1 MKCDEVKDQ
10 LVLLAYDEIP
20 ETDHAEL
27 ELHLRGCSECQAEA
41 DAMVSLTAMLAENH
55 PMPEV
60 SPNLLAASRLRL
72 DEALDEAS
80 ESTWGMRLRNTL
92 VGAWQHLYAAPAL
105 ATLLVGAGFL
115 SGNLL
120 TRYQLATTPLPQ
132 PAVVSMNDA
141 EGVVSNVS
149 GVLPLPDADRV
160 EVRYN
165 RVVPMTIQGRLDDP
179 QVRQL
184 LTMAAQKG
192 LNNDV
197 RETSVDLLAKECV
210 AGHRCEHGE
219 GDSTGVRDALLVSLR
234 YDKSPAVRVRA
245 LEGLQRFIGEDQ
257 RVRDAVLESLM
268 HDSNAD
274 VRTRA
279 ISMLEPV
286 EGDTSVRQVL
296 HTVSTQ
302 DDNPYIRNASMQ
314 VLGNIDGIQ

>member
-10 LVLLAYDEIP
+10 LILLAYDEIP
-20 ETDHAEL
+20 EEDRAEL
-27 ELHLRGCSECQAEA
+27 ELHLRACSECQAEA
-41 DAMVSLTAMLAENH
+41 DATLQLTAMLAENH

-72 DEALDEAS
+72 DEALDEAG
-80 ESTWGMRLRNTL
+80 ESTWGMRLRNTF
-92 VGAWQHLYAAPAL
+92 VGAWQHVWAAPAL
-105 ATLLVGAGFL
+105 ATLLVGVGFL
-115 SGNLL
+115 SGNML
-120 TRYQLATTPLPQ
+120 TRYQLATTPIPQ
-132 PAVVSMNDA
+132 PSVVSMNDA

-219 GDSTGVRDALLVSLR
+219 GDKTGVRDALLVSLR
-234 YDKSPAVRVRA
+234 YDKSPSVRLRA

-268 HDSNAD
+268 RDSDAG
-274 VRTRA
+274 VRTHA
-279 ISMLEPV
+279 IAMLEPV
-286 EGDTSVRQVL
+286 EADTSVRQVL

-302 DDNPYIRNASMQ
+302 DENPYIRNASMQ
-314 VLGNIDGIQ
+314 ALGNMDDIQ

>member
-1 MKCDEVKDQ
+1 MKCDEVKDR
-10 LVLLAYDEIP
+10 LILLAYDEIP
-20 ETDHAEL
+20 EEDHAEL
-27 ELHLRGCSECQAEA
+27 QLHLRSCSDCQAEA
-41 DAMVSLTAMLAENH
+41 DAMAELTALLSEQTR
-55 PMPEV
+55 PEI
-60 SPNLLAASRLRL
+60 SANLLAASRVRL

-80 ESTWGMRLRNTL
+80 QSTWRMRLRNTF

-105 ATLLVGAGFL
+105 ATLLVGVGFL

-120 TRYQLATTPLPQ
+120 TRYQLATTPIPQ
-132 PAVVSMNDA
+132 PAVISMNDT
-141 EGVVSNVS
+141 EGGVSNIS
-149 GVLPLPDADRV
+149 GILPLPDADRV

-184 LTMAAQKG
+184 LTLAAQKG

-210 AGHRCEHGE
+210 AGHHCEHGD
-219 GDSTGVRDALLVSLR
+219 GDRTGVRDALLVSLR
-234 YDKSPAVRVRA
+234 YDKSATVRLRA

-268 HDSNAD
+268 HDSSAD
-274 VRTRA
+274 VRTHA
-279 ISMLEPV
+279 IAMLEPV

-314 VLGNIDGIQ
+314 ALGNIDGIQ

>member
-10 LVLLAYDEIP
+10 LILLAYDEIP

-27 ELHLRGCSECQAEA
+27 ELHLRNCSECQVEA
-41 DAMVSLTAMLAENH
+41 DAMLSLTAMMAENH

-132 PAVVSMNDA
+132 PAVVGMNDA

-219 GDSTGVRDALLVSLR
+219 GDRTGIRDALLVSLR

>member
-1 MKCDEVKDQ
+1 MKCDEVKNH
-10 LVLLAYDEIP
+10 LILLAYDEIP
-20 ETDHAEL
+20 EEDHAEL
-27 ELHLRGCSECQAEA
+27 ELHLRACSDCQTEA
-41 DAMVSLTAMLAENH
+41 DAMLSLTAMLAENH

-72 DEALDEAS
+72 DEALDEAG
-80 ESTWGMRLRNTL
+80 ESTWGMRLRNTI

-105 ATLLVGAGFL
+105 ATLLVGVGFL
-115 SGNLL
+115 SGNVL

-132 PAVVSMNDA
+132 PAVISMNDA
-141 EGVVSNVS
+141 EGSVSNVS

-165 RVVPMTIQGRLDDP
+165 RIVPMTIQGRLDDP

-245 LEGLQRFIGEDQ
+245 LEGLQRFIGEDL

>member
-1 MKCDEVKDQ
+1 MKCDEIRNQ
-10 LVLLAYDEIP
+10 LILLAYDEIS
-20 ETDHAEL
+20 EDDLAEL
-27 ELHLRGCSECQAEA
+27 ELHLRSCSECQAEA
-41 DAMVSLTAMLAENH
+41 DAMTAMTTVLAEH
-55 PMPEV
+55 PLPEL

-72 DEALDEAS
+72 DEALDEAG
-80 ESTWGMRLRNTL
+80 EGTWGMRVRNAL

-105 ATLLVGAGFL
+105 ATLLVGVGFL

-120 TRYQLATTPLPQ
+120 SRYQLATTPLPQ
-132 PAVVSMNDA
+132 PTVVSMNDT
-141 EGVVSNVS
+141 EGAVSNVS

-184 LTMAAQKG
+184 LTMGAQKG
-192 LNNDV
+192 LSNDV

-210 AGHRCEHGE
+210 AGHRCEHGD
-219 GDSTGVRDALLVSLR
+219 GGGTGVRDALLVSLR
-234 YDKSPAVRVRA
+234 YDKSPAVRLRA
-245 LEGLQRFIGEDQ
+245 LEGLQRFVGEDQ

-268 HDSNAD
+268 SDSNAG

-279 ISMLEPV
+279 IALLEPV

-314 VLGNIDGIQ
+314 ALGNIDGIQ

>member
-1 MKCDEVKDQ
+1 MKCDEVKDR
-10 LVLLAYDEIP
+10 LILLAYDEIP
-20 ETDHAEL
+20 EEDHAEL
-27 ELHLRGCSECQAEA
+27 QLHLRNCSDCQAEA
-41 DAMVSLTAMLAENH
+41 DAMAELTALLSEQTR
-55 PMPEV
+55 PEI
-60 SPNLLAASRLRL
+60 SANLLAASRVRL

-80 ESTWGMRLRNTL
+80 QSTWRMRLRNTL
-92 VGAWQHLYAAPAL
+92 VGTWQHLYAAPAL
-105 ATLLVGAGFL
+105 ATLLIGVGFL

-120 TRYQLATTPLPQ
+120 TRYQLASTPIPQ
-132 PAVVSMNDA
+132 PAVISMNDT
-141 EGVVSNVS
+141 EGAVSNIS
-149 GVLPLPDADRV
+149 GILPLPDADRV

-184 LTMAAQKG
+184 LTLAAQKG

-210 AGHRCEHGE
+210 AGHRCEHGD
-219 GDSTGVRDALLVSLR
+219 GDRTGVRDALLVSLR
-234 YDKSPAVRVRA
+234 YDKSATVRLRA

-279 ISMLEPV
+279 IAMLEPV

-314 VLGNIDGIQ
+314 ALGNIDGIQ